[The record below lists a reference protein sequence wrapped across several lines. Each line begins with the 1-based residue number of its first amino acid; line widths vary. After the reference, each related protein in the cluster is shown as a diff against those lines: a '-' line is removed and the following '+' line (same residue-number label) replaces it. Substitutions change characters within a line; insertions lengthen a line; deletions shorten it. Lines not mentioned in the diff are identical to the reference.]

1 MAPMQWRDAT
11 VGGKDTT
18 GFEAFSSQIRQEPD
32 VRQVQAGNIGQ
43 IGKVSVATQ
52 SQFMVAGP
60 VDGPVVEGP
69 VVESPV
75 VESTAT
81 PLPIG
86 LDLPCTEDP

>member
-32 VRQVQAGNIGQ
+32 VRQVQVGNIGQ
-43 IGKVSVATQ
+43 TGEVSVATQ

-60 VDGPVVEGP
+60 V
-69 VVESPV
+69 
-75 VESTAT
+75 TARWWQARWWKARWLKA
-81 PLPIG
+81 PP
-86 LDLPCTEDP
+86 PHSR